1 MLDYY
6 EYLGLRYTANEMTI
20 WSAVATFAQMIA
32 IVASLIRMYEL
43 RCAEALLGRA
53 HARTH
58 ARLQVKGGGPQDR
71 RAAKHDQVQSLVVLK
86 LSSVMTGDIALGYA
100 YTHVCIHGY
109 THVKTHV

>member
-43 RCAEALLGRA
+43 RCAEALLERA

-58 ARLQVKGGGPQDR
+58 ACRLKVEDR
-71 RAAKHDQVQSLVVLK
+71 KIAEQLN
-86 LSSVMTGDIALGYA
+86 MTRSKA
-100 YTHVCIHGY
+100 
-109 THVKTHV
+109 